1 MLIFFYSINKKQL
14 ITNKAWRE
22 FVSSNQELYQLLPNN
37 ERLSINEMSIEM
49 THVILMLKG
58 PNATDFNNEGVLNLG
73 NWFTWTE
80 YYILNMYFFI
90 QDSTF

>member
-1 MLIFFYSINKKQL
+1 
-14 ITNKAWRE
+14 
-22 FVSSNQELYQLLPNN
+22 
-37 ERLSINEMSIEM
+37 M

-58 PNATDFNNEGVLNLG
+58 PNAIDFNNEGLFNLG

-90 QDSTF
+90 QDSLF